1 LTASSELQSQLVDGV
16 VKVTSLVLQC
26 DTYQELYIPPDL
38 TIRPPQ
44 AILDALETVIVQ
56 AYVKSLLFL
65 GFAIQR
71 QRSRTKVIDAP
82 FLLGDVEKYIK
93 SLVESGEQLAQAAD
107 NCEKHCNHLDRS
119 WVKELRG
126 LAAESRPAMRNQAY
140 V

>member
-1 LTASSELQSQLVDGV
+1 LTASSELQSQLVDGI

-26 DTYQELYIPPDL
+26 DTYQELYITPDL
-38 TIRPPQ
+38 TIRPPK
-44 AILDALETVIVQ
+44 AVLDALEAAIVQ

-82 FLLGDVEKYIK
+82 FILGDVEKYIK

-107 NCEKHCNHLDRS
+107 NSEKHCNHLDRS

-126 LAAESRPAMRNQAY
+126 LAAESRQAMRNQAY